1 MTQAS
6 QTPPRQDPPQSGT
19 ELELLTGFLEFHR
32 QTLVRKC
39 SGLNREQLNTPL
51 PPSSM
56 TLAGMLKHLALVE
69 DNWFSVVL
77 HGRPP
82 AEAWSAVD
90 WEADQ
95 DWDWNSAAENSPEE
109 LFALWEGAVGQSR
122 QLMDQALA
130 AGGLETLS
138 VRAAHG
144 GPVSLRW
151 ILIHMIEE
159 YARHNGHADLIRES
173 LDGQTGE

>member
-1 MTQAS
+1 MTQAPER
-6 QTPPRQDPPQSGT
+6 THLPHSGT

-32 QTLVRKC
+32 QTLTIKC
-39 SGLNREQLNTPL
+39 SGLTGDQLNTPL

-77 HGRPP
+77 HGNPD
-82 AEAWSAVD
+82 AEYWKDVD
-90 WEADQ
+90 WGSDA
-95 DWDWNSAAENSPEE
+95 DWDWNSAVENSPEE
-109 LFALWEGAVGQSR
+109 LFDLWERAVLRSR
-122 QLMDQALA
+122 QLLEEALA
-130 AGGLETLS
+130 DGGLEQLA
-138 VRAAHG
+138 VRQMHSG
-144 GPVSLRW
+144 GQVSLRW

-173 LDGQTGE
+173 LDGTTGE